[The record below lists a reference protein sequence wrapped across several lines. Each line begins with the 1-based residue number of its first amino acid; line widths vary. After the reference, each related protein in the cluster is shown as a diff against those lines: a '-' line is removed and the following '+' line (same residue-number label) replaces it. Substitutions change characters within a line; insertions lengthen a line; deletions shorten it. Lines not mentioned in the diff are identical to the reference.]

1 MSNYQQNHRLKEF
14 PRSNFSNLAIEYFE
28 NGYQTVMPSEGK
40 AIFIKGWQYRGEQPP
55 SLDELYQAVDY
66 YKNRNLSL
74 VYGPACPVIAIDIDS
89 KEHSYELEALTFEAL
104 GTTPLIS
111 FGNWPK
117 RKLIYAKAPNQNFET
132 KRFQPLVEVFAGK
145 GQTVLEGLHPVTGK
159 AYGWVGESP
168 ATTPVSELPVVT
180 KEMMLLWEKSF
191 SAWMTER
198 GISNSLPGSGPGAYG
213 KHASSVTGPQ
223 ADLLATLKME
233 RKSCHSE
240 QDFIACVTRH
250 LVAMRPGNRHIV
262 MTATV
267 GSLVGRGI
275 AEDRIWSILNKHY
288 VNRYGDQFSLRS
300 NKVTK
305 ALTSAKGRSRKW
317 QAQHH

>member
-1 MSNYQQNHRLKEF
+1 MSNYQQNHKLKEF
-14 PRSNFSNLAIEYFE
+14 PRSNFSNLAIQYFE

-55 SLDELYQAVDY
+55 SIDELYQAVDY

-104 GTTPLIS
+104 GSTPLIS
-111 FGNWPK
+111 VGNWPK
-117 RKLIYAKAPNQNFET
+117 RKLIYAKAPGHTYYT
-132 KRFQPLVEVFAGK
+132 KRFQPLVEVFASK
-145 GQTVLEGLHPVTGK
+145 GQTVLEGLHPGTGK
-159 AYGWVGESP
+159 AYSWVEESP

-180 KEMMLLWEKSF
+180 EEMMLLWEKSF
-191 SAWMTER
+191 SFWMTER
-198 GISNSLPGSGPGAYG
+198 GISNSLRPGAYG
-213 KHASSVTGPQ
+213 KASCSKTGPS
-223 ADLLATLKME
+223 ADLLAHLKMQ
-233 RKSCHSE
+233 RLSCKTE
-240 QDFIACVTRH
+240 QEFIACITQH
-250 LVAMRPGNRHIV
+250 LVEMRPGNRHSV

-267 GSLVGRGI
+267 GSLVSRGI

-300 NKVTK
+300 NKGTK